1 MLCKY
6 RVNFMSLALL
16 SVPQMNILHINLSV
30 ILFNDIDIG
39 SIGRYN
45 YSKKGKID
53 NTNNR
58 HIFKYIQSKLP
69 CSSVCL

>member
-1 MLCKY
+1 
-6 RVNFMSLALL
+6 MSLALL
-16 SVPQMNILHINLSV
+16 SMPQMNILHINLSV

-58 HIFKYIQSKLP
+58 NIFK
-69 CSSVCL
+69 